1 MIFLVFITGLIMYT
15 HYFEITKRPG
25 QVLWAQLMLDVQKLL
40 NNLPTCEELEQLGVE
55 NNDRIILRG
64 PMGDKKPVC
73 NSQRISFNGDAAKG
87 MYHES
92 FTLLPKKMVDSCKTD
107 RKPYDFIV
115 CAVLILAYNHLRYIV
130 RVGSDGDAYDW
141 DPALSY
147 VRQYILPGAILPVGI
162 KDTLLPS
169 ASESFEKPKK
179 LNSFLDNLK
188 CTESTIGDFYFS

>member
-1 MIFLVFITGLIMYT
+1 MYT

-40 NNLPTCEELEQLGVE
+40 NNLPACEELEQLGVE
-55 NNDRIILRG
+55 NDDRIILRG

-73 NSQRISFNGDAAKG
+73 NSQRISFNGDAAEE

-92 FTLLPKKMVDSCKTD
+92 FTLLPKKMDDSCKTD

-115 CAVLILAYNHLRYIV
+115 CAVLILAYNHLRYII

-147 VRQYILPGAILPVGI
+147 VRQYILPGAILPDGI
-162 KDTLLPS
+162 RDSPLLS
-169 ASESFEKPKK
+169 CSRLSEQPNK
-179 LNSFLDNLK
+179 LKGFLDNLK
-188 CTESTIGDFYFS
+188 NIEATIGDFYFS

>member
-1 MIFLVFITGLIMYT
+1 MYT

-55 NNDRIILRG
+55 NDDKIILRG

-87 MYHES
+87 MDHES
-92 FTLLPKKMVDSCKTD
+92 FTLLSKKMSDSCKTD
-107 RKPYDFIV
+107 RKPYDFAV
-115 CAVLILAYNHLRYIV
+115 CAVLILAYNYLPDIV
-130 RVGSDGDAYDW
+130 LVTSDGDAYDW
-141 DPALSY
+141 DPALNY

-169 ASESFEKPKK
+169 VYESFEKPKK

>member
-1 MIFLVFITGLIMYT
+1 MYT
-15 HYFEITKRPG
+15 HYFDMTKRPD
-25 QVLWAQLMLDVQKLL
+25 QVLWAQLMLDVEKLFS
-40 NNLPTCEELEQLGVE
+40 NLPTCEELEQLGVE
-55 NNDRIILRG
+55 NDDKVFLRG

-73 NSQRISFNGDAAKG
+73 NSKRISFNGDAAKG
-87 MYHES
+87 MDHES
-92 FTLLPKKMVDSCKTD
+92 FTLLSKKMSDSCKTD
-107 RKPYDFIV
+107 RKPYDFAV
-115 CAVLILAYNHLRYIV
+115 CAVLILAYNYLPDIV
-130 RVGSDGDAYDW
+130 LVTSDGDAYDW
-141 DPALSY
+141 DLALNY